1 MWHTLKQFYNSAQWN
16 HIRNI
21 VVAER
26 SQKTGNITCEYC
38 GNTISSFGD
47 VEIDHI
53 KELTLDNDTINTL
66 LCFQEQ
72 LKVKVTMPK
81 FTTEQSYDFT
91 DTLKAMG
98 INAMFQN
105 SNDFSGMYTEGNQ
118 MCISDVLQKTKII
131 VNEQGTEAASG
142 TASFGRGMN
151 MDEPAV
157 FRADR
162 PFIYMITAHHYDTE
176 EVLFI
181 GQYVTAKQ

>member
-1 MWHTLKQFYNSAQWN
+1 MLGLPYSDKKYTMYLFLPEK
-16 HIRNI
+16 
-21 VVAER
+21 
-26 SQKTGNITCEYC
+26 G
-38 GNTISSFGD
+38 
-47 VEIDHI
+47 